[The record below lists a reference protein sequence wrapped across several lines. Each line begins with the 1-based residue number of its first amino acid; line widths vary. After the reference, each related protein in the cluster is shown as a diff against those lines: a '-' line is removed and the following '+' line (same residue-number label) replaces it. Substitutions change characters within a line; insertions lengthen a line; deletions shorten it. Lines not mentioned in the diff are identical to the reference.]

1 MTSTQR
7 TVENTIFHEEECIG
21 HSRSDC
27 KTMGG
32 TELNIQCGKKT
43 TVEEEQFVLNLI
55 KSPDKLKKGSLMVT
69 KVSSNASNSNNL
81 FYKRSFDEVNVETTH
96 LIQSFENGLNKEGE
110 WEIDLEKKYNDE
122 QIISIMNMLSFLEN
136 EHNGF
141 SRFNDKSLYE
151 EERKMDVTGLL
162 YREACRG
169 FKISKRNINLQNEI
183 HNKKLKYTLK
193 EF

>member
-1 MTSTQR
+1 MTST
-7 TVENTIFHEEECIG
+7 
-21 HSRSDC
+21 
-27 KTMGG
+27 
-32 TELNIQCGKKT
+32 QCGKKT

-69 KVSSNASNSNNL
+69 KVSSNVSNSNNL
-81 FYKRSFDEVNVETTH
+81 FYKRSFDEVNVETAH

-136 EHNGF
+136 EHNGY

-183 HNKKLKYTLK
+183 HNKKIKYTLK